1 MAEQMKDIKRRI
13 NSVSSIRQI
22 TNAMELVSTS
32 KMRRARLRLESTRP
46 YYTTVIENIRELLS
60 VTKGT
65 KTPLTVTREIK
76 NRLYVIITGDR
87 GLAGGY
93 NSNLLRYAE
102 NNIVS
107 KEDRIITVGVKTYDY
122 FNKRGY
128 NIYDKFFGVSE
139 DFTFRDAKHV
149 ADIVLELYKKKE
161 IDEVYLIYT
170 IFNSALSQNPT
181 SLRILPAEFTEIE
194 KQEKLSND
202 GYNDLIVFEPSP
214 EAMLDYLVEEFAAIS
229 IYGAL
234 IESSSSEQAA
244 RMQAMKSAT
253 DNANEMIDD
262 LSLRYNRA
270 RQANITQE
278 LTEIVSGAE
287 ALK

>member
-46 YYTTVIENIRELLS
+46 YYTTVIDNIRELLT

-65 KTPLTVTREIK
+65 KTPLTVKREVK
-76 NRLYVIITGDR
+76 NRLYVVITGDR

-102 NNIVS
+102 DNIVS
-107 KEDRIITVGVKTYDY
+107 KEDKIITIGVKTYDY

-139 DFTFRDAKHV
+139 DFTFTDAKHV
-149 ADIVLELYKKKE
+149 AEIVLDLYKKKE
-161 IDEVYLIYT
+161 VDEVYLIYT

-181 SLRILPAEFTEIE
+181 SLRILPAEFTESE
-194 KQEKLSND
+194 KQEKLKSD

-214 EAMLDYLVEEFAAIS
+214 QVMLDYLVEEFAAIS

-234 IESSSSEQAA
+234 IESSSCEQAA